1 MKDARDHDLGM
12 DRAIT
17 RRDFLNGVAIGIG
30 GLALGSS
37 LTGCGR
43 FGGSDSSSNAAQ
55 DAAGYNPPAGD
66 GMRGDN
72 PGSFEAAHG
81 LRDGTFWQ
89 NAGTA
94 TPTDSTYDLIVVGA
108 GMSGLAAAHFFR
120 KQAGANARILILE
133 AHDDFGG
140 HAARKQFHVGNRL
153 LISYGAQSI
162 ESPSLY
168 SAEAKGLL
176 ADVGVDVQKF
186 YRYYDRNLFSS
197 LHLGSG
203 MFFDRETFGED
214 RLVAGF
220 GKIPHREFFAKAP
233 LSDTARRDIVRL
245 YTENV
250 DYLPGLTPEQKKA
263 VLDRTSYA
271 DFLTKIAKCTPEVV
285 PVFQTRSH
293 DLFGVGI
300 DAVSAFAL
308 YDEGDDYG
316 YGYPGLDAMLG
327 HSGDR
332 GGHKP
337 DPYIFHFP
345 DGNASVARLLVRS
358 LIPEAI
364 PGHTVEDVVLAQ
376 ADYGRLDRAPS
387 PVRIRLNSTAVQVR
401 HDGVRRD
408 GDPAS
413 ASGVEVTYT
422 RNRQMF
428 RVRGCQCVLA
438 CYNSMVPYV
447 CPELPAKQKEALAY
461 GVRTPLVYS
470 HVAIRN
476 WTSFQKLGVFQI
488 AAPGCYHPYA
498 AIDFPV
504 SIGEYKYP
512 SRPEEPMVVFMVRT
526 PCQPGLSQREQ
537 HRIGRVELYDTPFET
552 FERKIRDQLARMLG
566 PGGFDPATDIEGITL
581 GRWAHGYAYGY
592 NSLFDPDFAE
602 GEAPNEVG
610 RKPFGRIAI
619 ANSDAG
625 AIAYMDT
632 AINEAYRAV
641 QELSHYRG
649 T

>member
-1 MKDARDHDLGM
+1 
-12 DRAIT
+12 
-17 RRDFLNGVAIGIG
+17 
-30 GLALGSS
+30 
-37 LTGCGR
+37 
-43 FGGSDSSSNAAQ
+43 
-55 DAAGYNPPAGD
+55 
-66 GMRGDN
+66 
-72 PGSFEAAHG
+72 
-81 LRDGTFWQ
+81 
-89 NAGTA
+89 
-94 TPTDSTYDLIVVGA
+94 
-108 GMSGLAAAHFFR
+108 
-120 KQAGANARILILE
+120 
-133 AHDDFGG
+133 
-140 HAARKQFHVGNRL
+140 
-153 LISYGAQSI
+153 
-162 ESPSLY
+162 
-168 SAEAKGLL
+168 
-176 ADVGVDVQKF
+176 
-186 YRYYDRNLFSS
+186 
-197 LHLGSG
+197 
-203 MFFDRETFGED
+203 
-214 RLVAGF
+214 VAGF
-220 GKIPHREFFAKAP
+220 GKIPHRDFFAKAP
-233 LSDTARRDIVRL
+233 LSDAARRDIVRL
-245 YTENV
+245 YTEKV

-263 VLDRTSYA
+263 FLDKISYA

-300 DAVSAFAL
+300 DAVSAFEL
-308 YDEGDDYG
+308 HDEGDDYG

-327 HSGDR
+327 ASGPR

-345 DGNASVARLLVRS
+345 DGNASIARLLVRS
-358 LIPEAI
+358 FIPEAI
-364 PGHTVEDVVLAQ
+364 PGNSMEDVVLAR
-376 ADYGRLDRAPS
+376 ADYSRLDRASS
-387 PVRIRLNSTAVQVR
+387 PVRIRLNSTVVGVR
-401 HDGVRRD
+401 HE

-413 ASGVEVTYT
+413 ASNVEVTYT
-422 RNRQMF
+422 RDRQMF
-428 RVRGCQCVLA
+428 QVRGRSVVLA

-504 SIGEYKYP
+504 SMGEYKYP

-537 HRIGRVELYDTPFET
+537 HRVGHVELYDTPFET

-566 PGGFDPATDIEGITL
+566 PGGFDPAQDIEGITI

-592 NSLFDPDFAE
+592 NSLFDPDFPE
-602 GEAPNEVG
+602 GEEPNVVG

-649 T
+649 A

>member
-17 RRDFLNGVAIGIG
+17 RRDFLNGMAIGIG
-30 GLALGSS
+30 GLALGST
-37 LTGCGR
+37 LTGCTRLGA
-43 FGGSDSSSNAAQ
+43 SDSNSNAAQ
-55 DAAGYNPPAGD
+55 DGAGYNPAAGS

-72 PGSFEAAHG
+72 AGSFEAAHG

-89 NAGTA
+89 TAGSA
-94 TPTDSTYDLIVVGA
+94 TPTDATYDLIVVGA
-108 GMSGLAAAHFFR
+108 GISGLAAAHFFR
-120 KQAGANARILILE
+120 KRAGAQARILILE

-140 HAARKQFHVGNRL
+140 HAARKEFRVGNRL
-153 LISYGAQSI
+153 LLSYGAQSI

-176 ADVGVDVQKF
+176 ADLGVDVQKF
-186 YRYYDRNLFSS
+186 YRYYDQSLYSS
-197 LHLGSG
+197 LKLGSG

-245 YTENV
+245 YTEKV
-250 DYLPGLTPEQKKA
+250 DYLPGLTPEQKRS
-263 VLDRTSYA
+263 VLDKTSYA
-271 DFLTKIAKCTPEVV
+271 DFLTKIAKCSPEVV

-332 GGHKP
+332 GDHKP

-345 DGNASVARLLVRS
+345 DGDASIARLLVRS
-358 LIPEAI
+358 FVPEAI
-364 PGHTVEDVVLAQ
+364 PGHTMEDVVLAK
-376 ADYGRLDRAPS
+376 ADYSRLDRAS
-387 PVRIRLNSTAVQVR
+387 SAVRIRLNSTVVGVR
-401 HDGVRRD
+401 HDG
-408 GDPAS
+408 DPGS
-413 ASGVEVTYT
+413 ASQVEVTYT

-428 RVRGCQCVLA
+428 QVRGRRCVLA
-438 CYNSMVPYV
+438 CYNGMVPYL
-447 CPELPAKQKEALAY
+447 CPELPAPQKEALAY

-476 WTSFQKLGVFQI
+476 WVSFQKLGVFQI

-504 SIGEYKYP
+504 SLGEYKCS

-537 HRIGRVELYDTPFET
+537 HRVGHVELYDTPFET

-566 PGGFDPATDIEGITL
+566 PGGFDPAEDIEGITV

-592 NSLFDPDFAE
+592 NSLFDPEFAE
-602 GEAPNEVG
+602 GQAPNVVG

-625 AIAYMDT
+625 AVAYMDV

-641 QELSHYRG
+641 QELSQYQS
-649 T
+649 

>member
-1 MKDARDHDLGM
+1 MKDPRDHDLGM

-17 RRDFLNGVAIGIG
+17 RRDFMNGVAIGIG
-30 GLALGSS
+30 GLALGST
-37 LTGCGR
+37 LTGCSR
-43 FGGSDSSSNAAQ
+43 LVGSDSNSNSAQ
-55 DAAGYNPPAGD
+55 DRAGYNPPAGT

-72 PGSFEAAHG
+72 DGSFEAAHG
-81 LRDGTFWQ
+81 LRDGSFWQ

-94 TPTDSTYDLIVVGA
+94 TPTDGNYDLIVVGA
-108 GMSGLAAAHFFR
+108 GISGLAAAYFFR

-140 HAARKQFHVGNRL
+140 HAARKELRAGNRRL
-153 LISYGAQSI
+153 LSYGAQSI

-176 ADVGVDVQKF
+176 TDVGCDVQKF
-186 YRYYDRNLFSS
+186 YHYYDRNLFPS
-197 LHLGSG
+197 LKLGSG

-220 GKIPHREFFAKAP
+220 GKIPHREFFAKTP
-233 LSDTARRDIVRL
+233 LSDAARRDIVRL
-245 YTENV
+245 YTEKV
-250 DYLPGLTPEQKKA
+250 DYLPGLTKEQKKA
-263 VLDRTSYA
+263 VLDKTSYA
-271 DFLTKIAKCTPEVV
+271 DFLTKLAKCTPEVV

-300 DAVSAFAL
+300 DAVSAFEL
-308 YDEGDDYG
+308 HEEGDDYG

-327 HSGDR
+327 PSGDR

-358 LIPEAI
+358 FIPEAI
-364 PGHTVEDVVLAQ
+364 PGHTMEDVVLAK
-376 ADYGRLDRAPS
+376 ADYSRLDRAPS
-387 PVRIRLNSTAVQVR
+387 PVRIRLNSTVVGVR
-401 HDGVRRD
+401 HD

-413 ASGVEVTYT
+413 ASEVEVSYT
-422 RNRQMF
+422 RNRQMYK
-428 RVRGCQCVLA
+428 VRGRRCVMA
-438 CYNSMVPYV
+438 CYNSMLPYV

-461 GVRTPLVYS
+461 GVRAPLVYS
-470 HVAIRN
+470 HTAIRN

-504 SIGEYKYP
+504 SVGEYKYP
-512 SRPEEPMVVFMVRT
+512 SNPEEPMVVFMVRT

-537 HRIGRVELYDTPFET
+537 HRVGHVELYDTRFET

-566 PGGFDPATDIEGITL
+566 PGGFDPAKDIEGITI

-592 NSLFDPDFAE
+592 NSLFDPDFPE
-602 GEAPNEVG
+602 GQAPNEVG

-641 QELSHYRG
+641 QELSHNRDA
-649 T
+649 